1 MRTLLDRRSAIL
13 CVLALTAVACSS
25 GGSGIAPA
33 VEIAT
38 PTVLS
43 ADTPV
48 GVTGGLVQGAL
59 SETNPE
65 VIAFKGIPYA
75 APPVGD
81 LRWKPPTPVAA
92 WTDVRNTSTFGSRCV
107 QGGRNATDQS
117 EDCLFLNVFAPR
129 EIAEPLPVMVWIH
142 GGGYTGGAGSN
153 GIYDGTNLA
162 ARDVVLVSINY
173 RLNVFGFYAHP
184 ALSAESPHGASGN
197 YGLLDMVASL
207 EWVRDNIAA
216 FGGDPNRVTIFGE
229 SAGAGAVMSL
239 MVVPQAEGL
248 YHGAIAE
255 SDWIYGWDRPLSG
268 TGSAEADGTRV
279 AEELGVSDPA
289 ASLDE
294 LRAASAVDVLAAFQ
308 AAGNS
313 PFTREDAAWAPNVDG
328 WVIPDDPIDMY
339 ETGRQH
345 DVPLVVGMN
354 GNEGSMFSR
363 GLQVDDGAGFEAH
376 VRQVYPQQADAAL
389 AHYAVGDDSAVA
401 AAVDHLIHD
410 MYFAGPVRLHA
421 RAHAQKSS
429 PAWLYHFTHVPPTPG
444 GERMGSHHA
453 AELGYV
459 FGNLNNGDY
468 TDVDHQISNTMMDYW
483 VQFATTGNPNTAGQ
497 PAWPTYDP
505 KTDEYLEIGETV
517 ATHTDLHTGASDLFD
532 AFQASRRAE
541 EK

>member
-13 CVLALTAVACSS
+13 IALTVMAVACGD
-25 GGSGIAPA
+25 GGSGVAPA
-33 VEIAT
+33 VEIAA
-38 PTVLS
+38 PVALS

-59 SETNPE
+59 SEIDPQI
-65 VIAFKGIPYA
+65 IAFKGIPYA
-75 APPVGD
+75 AAPVGD
-81 LRWKPPTPVAA
+81 LRWKPPTQVVA
-92 WTDVRNTSTFGSRCV
+92 WDGVRDASAFGSRCV
-107 QGGRNATDQS
+107 QGGQNATDQS
-117 EDCLFLNVFAPR
+117 EDCLFLNVYAPLDT
-129 EIAEPLPVMVWIH
+129 EEPMPVMVWIH
-142 GGGYTGGAGSN
+142 GGGYIGGAGSN

-173 RLNVFGFYAHP
+173 RLNVFGFFAHP

-207 EWVRDNIAA
+207 EWVRDNIAV
-216 FGGDPNRVTIFGE
+216 FGGDPDRVTIFGE
-229 SAGAGAVMSL
+229 SAGAGAVMSR
-239 MVVPQAEGL
+239 MVVPQAQGL

-255 SDWIYGWDRPLSG
+255 SDWIYGWDRPLG
-268 TGSAEADGTRV
+268 GPGSAEADGIRV
-279 AEELGVSDPA
+279 ATELGASDPT

-294 LRAASAVDVLAAFQ
+294 LRTASAEEVFAAYQ

-313 PFTREDAAWAPNVDG
+313 PFTREVAAWAPNVDG
-328 WVIPDDPIDMY
+328 WVIPDDPIVMY

-345 DVPLVVGMN
+345 DVPLIVGMN
-354 GNEGSMFSR
+354 GNEGSMFSG
-363 GLQVDDGAGFEAH
+363 GLQVDNVASFEAH
-376 VRQVYPQQADAAL
+376 ARSVYPLQADAVL
-389 AHYAVGDDSAVA
+389 AHYAVGDDAAVPA
-401 AAVDHLIHD
+401 AADHLIHD

-421 RAHAQKSS
+421 RTHAQKSS

-468 TDVDHQISNTMMDYW
+468 TDVDHRISDTMMSYW
-483 VQFATTGNPNTAGQ
+483 VQFAATGNPNTEGQ

-505 KTDEYLEIGETV
+505 DADEYLEIGETV
-517 ATHTDLHTGASDLFD
+517 ATDTALHTVASDLFD

-541 EK
+541 EN